1 MKSFSIRNLEHLSGI
16 KTHTI
21 RMWEKR
27 YHLLLPQRN
36 TGNFRYYSFDQL
48 KHLLD
53 IVLLVKAGFKIS
65 RVAQLDGPGIKQAL
79 DSLVQYEQRQ
89 CKAVNMLISS
99 MFCCDIEE
107 FEAILDNCMLSWGTD
122 KTIMQVI
129 IPFLEKT
136 ELYSY
141 SNSSSEVH
149 FVVAAIRKKI
159 ILGIEKLNAHQNTA
173 KTALLFLPQNEHYDL
188 LLLYMAYLL
197 ISGGLKILYL
207 GTDNSIENLKMVMQS
222 KKPDYLYTYI
232 PQKAKF
238 KIINLLSCLEE
249 YLPTTKLFIAGSNNS
264 GKAMSFHN
272 VKFIDYKDA
281 AVSLKECL
289 C

>member
-27 YHLLLPQRN
+27 YHLFLPQRN

-65 RVAQLDGPGIKQAL
+65 RIAQLDQSGIKQAV
-79 DSLVQYEQRQ
+79 DSLVQCEQRQ
-89 CKAVNMLISS
+89 SKAINMLILC
-99 MFCCDIEE
+99 MFCSDIEE
-107 FEAILDNCMLSWGTD
+107 FEATLDNCMLSWGTD

-136 ELYSY
+136 GILSY
-141 SNSSSEVH
+141 SDNSNEVH

-159 ILGIEKLNAHQNTA
+159 ILGIEKLNAHQKTA

-188 LLLYMAYLL
+188 LLLYISYLL
-197 ISGGLKILYL
+197 ISSGLKVLYL
-207 GTDNSIENLKMVMQS
+207 GTDISIENLKMVVQS

-232 PQKAKF
+232 PQKTKF
-238 KIINLLSCLEE
+238 KTVDLLNCLKE
-249 YLPTTKLFIAGSNNS
+249 YLPATKLFIAGDNNS
-264 GKAMSFHN
+264 GKAISYHN
-272 VKFIDYKDA
+272 VTFIHYKDA
-281 AVSLKECL
+281 AASLEECL
-289 C
+289 S